1 MIQALNSPVQVFT
14 RVIKLYKVCECLVY
28 AVFKAYEM
36 YIIYNILSLYFIK
49 ALPLPSK
56 TSNTSQG

>member
-14 RVIKLYKVCECLVY
+14 RVIKLYKFCECLVY

-36 YIIYNILSLYFIK
+36 YTIYNILSLYFIK
-49 ALPLPSK
+49 AVYAPL
-56 TSNTSQG
+56 